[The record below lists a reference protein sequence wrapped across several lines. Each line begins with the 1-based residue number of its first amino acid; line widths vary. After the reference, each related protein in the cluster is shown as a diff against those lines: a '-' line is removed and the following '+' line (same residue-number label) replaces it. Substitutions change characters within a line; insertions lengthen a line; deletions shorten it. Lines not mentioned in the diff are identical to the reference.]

1 LLGIVPSTREF
12 GPFLAL
18 GVAVMLLVGL
28 TFVPAMVTLLG
39 RAAFWPMKRPQRD
52 PGERSFW
59 GRIATAVGRRPAML
73 AVASVVLLG
82 ALATGVLGYR
92 PNANLI
98 SDLRGKTDSQR
109 GQQRLE
115 QAFPPGELA
124 PTVVMVQ
131 ADDPGAAA
139 GAAADAIRGVDGG
152 QRADDPAGAPTGD
165 VERLRVVYGDDPYGT
180 PAPERT
186 AEVREVAARVLP
198 SGTVLVGGE
207 SANALDNRRG
217 DIRDFAV
224 VAVAMAVLIFAVLG
238 LLLRALVA

>member
-59 GRIATAVGRRPAML
+59 GRIATAVGRRPATL

-82 ALATGVLGYR
+82 VLATGVLGYR
-92 PNANLI
+92 PNADLI
-98 SDLRGKTDSQR
+98 SDLRGETDSQR
-109 GQQRLE
+109 GQQLLE

-124 PTVVMVQ
+124 PTVVVVQ
-131 ADDPGAAA
+131 ADEPGPAAETVAAA
-139 GAAADAIRGVDGG
+139 IGSIDGVERVDT
-152 QRADDPAGAPTGD
+152 PVVAPSGD
-165 VERLRVVYGDDPYGT
+165 VARVRVVYGDDPYGT
-180 PAPERT
+180 PALERT
-186 AEVREVAARVLP
+186 AQVRDTAAQALP
-198 SGTVLVGGE
+198 DGTVLVGGE

-217 DIRDFAV
+217 DLRDFTV
-224 VAVAMAVLIFAVLG
+224 VAIAMAVLIFAV
-238 LLLRALVA
+238 